1 MTMAGFIPS
10 YDPREITTPSE
21 RVVAAALCS
30 QLPKNVRVFHSY
42 PWLREE
48 RDLDIPGKGEVI
60 REGEADFVIVDPR
73 FGFMV
78 IEVKGGHM
86 FYEPS
91 TRRWDRRG
99 ARHPVK
105 DPFGQAAANLRALEK
120 ILLERSFPGGPNQM
134 PFVRARAV
142 VFPDCDYQGTLPPG
156 ATGANLFGA
165 KDLAVIGR
173 KVEQLF
179 QSYSFKPSPQGIGQA
194 ALDKILKALSSTFRL
209 SPALWREVEDQEMQ
223 IHRLTDE
230 QAQVLDFLGDR
241 ERAMIRG
248 VAGSGKTMLAMIR
261 ARRFADEGKRVLFVC
276 FNSLLADWLERQ
288 LPGEYQ
294 DRLTIRNYHKL
305 CAEWVKRAG
314 IPWPNAGNDPAFWKH
329 KAPRLFEQALDRLP
343 NDRFDAV
350 VVDEGQDFESDWWDG
365 LELVNRNMTDGS
377 LFVFLDPVQRIFSE
391 GLCYFPVLGE
401 PFSLPVNCRNTEL
414 IAKQCGQVLGENI
427 RTRPG
432 APKGREPIRLVADS
446 SSAQATAAEKQ
457 VKEWLNAGLKPNQ
470 IAVITARSAENGCLH
485 GKGQFAGTVLTE
497 DLARWR
503 SGDGVLVSTVGRF
516 KGLEADAM
524 VLTDVPEYGSH
535 FRKEHLYVAC
545 SRAKH
550 LLTIISLAPHQAL

>member
-1 MTMAGFIPS
+1 MAALIPH
-10 YDPREITTPSE
+10 YDPEDITTPSE
-21 RVVAAALCS
+21 RVVAEALCA

-42 PWLREE
+42 PWLRQE
-48 RDLDIPGKGEVI
+48 RDLEKPGKREVI

-73 FGFMV
+73 YGFMV

-91 TRRWDRRG
+91 TQRWDRRG
-99 ARHPVK
+99 ATHPVK
-105 DPFGQAAANLRALEK
+105 DPFGQAADNLRVMER
-120 ILLERSFPGGPNQM
+120 ILQERSFPGGPNQM

-156 ATGANLFGA
+156 ATTANLFGA

-173 KVEQLF
+173 KVEQLS
-179 QSYSFKPSPQGIGQA
+179 QSYPFKASPQGIGQA
-194 ALDKILKALSSTFRL
+194 ILDKILMALSSTFRL
-209 SPALWREVEDQEMQ
+209 TPALWREVEDQEKQ

-230 QAQVLDFLGDR
+230 QAQILDFLGDR

-261 ARRFADEGKRVLFVC
+261 ARRFADEDSKVLFVC
-276 FNSLLADWLERQ
+276 FNSLLADWLERE
-288 LPGEYQ
+288 LPEEY
-294 DRLTIRNYHKL
+294 RNLITIRNYHKL

-314 IPWPNAGNDPAFWKH
+314 IPWPNAGSDAEFWKS

-343 NDRFDAV
+343 DDRFDAV
-350 VVDEGQDFESDWWDG
+350 VVDEGQDFETDWWDG
-365 LELVNRNMTDGS
+365 LEMVNRNMTDGA
-377 LFVFLDPVQRIFSE
+377 LFVFLDPAQRIFSE
-391 GLCYFPVLGE
+391 SQAYLPVLGE
-401 PFSLPVNCRNTEL
+401 PFTLPVNCRNTEA
-414 IAKQCGQVLGENI
+414 IANKCGQVLGENI

-432 APKGREPIRLVADS
+432 APKGREPVRIVAETS
-446 SSAQATAAEKQ
+446 AAQASAVEKQ
-457 VKEWLNAGLKPNQ
+457 VKEWLNAGLKPSQ
-470 IAVITARSAENGCLH
+470 IAVVTARSVENGCLH
-485 GKGQFAGTVLTE
+485 RKDRLAGALLTD

-503 SGDGVLVSTVGRF
+503 KGEGVLISTVGKF
-516 KGLEADAM
+516 KGLEADAI
-524 VLTDVPEYGSH
+524 VLTDVPEYSPY

-550 LLTIISLAPHQAL
+550 LLTVITLTPDQAD